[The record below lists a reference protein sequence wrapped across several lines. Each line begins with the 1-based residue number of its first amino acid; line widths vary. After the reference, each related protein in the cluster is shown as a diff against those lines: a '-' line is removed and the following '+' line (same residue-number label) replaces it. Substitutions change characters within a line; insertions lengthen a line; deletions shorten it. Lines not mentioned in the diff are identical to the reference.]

1 MLRILSFLFAS
12 FISSISLSQS
22 WDFQKENDLVKSV
35 VKIDILNASGE
46 SIGHGTGVVIKKK
59 EDYSKDPEK
68 YYLGYILTAAHVLT
82 DQHNVSVPSGRLKFT
97 FYSGDSTKNGSV
109 TKIHPKFL
117 ENNLVDVGIAY
128 GLIPK
133 EVTPLEVSNEDLNT
147 EDEVEFIGYGGGD
160 FRHFKA
166 KFAGAELDG
175 RQLFFTWAVQGD
187 SGGPIL
193 KNGKVVGVI
202 YGGEIWI
209 KEKYLSAIGA
219 TARITAPTK
228 SASLKEIRELVK
240 SVQ

>member
-1 MLRILSFLFAS
+1 MLRFAYLVLFFLS
-12 FISSISLSQS
+12 SSVSLAQS
-22 WDFQKENDLVKSV
+22 WEYQKENDLVKSV
-35 VKIDILNASGE
+35 VKIELLNERGE
-46 SIGHGTGVVIKKK
+46 PIGHGTGVVIKKK
-59 EDYSKDPEK
+59 ADYTKDPDK

-82 DQHNVSVPSGRLKFT
+82 NEANMPVQSGRLKFT
-97 FYSGDSTKNGSV
+97 FHGGISTKNGSV
-109 TKIHPKFL
+109 VKIHPKFL
-117 ENNLVDVGIAY
+117 QDELVDVGIAY

-133 EVTPLEVSNEDLNT
+133 EVVPLEVSEEELKTN
-147 EDEVEFIGYGGGD
+147 DEVEFVGYGGGD
-160 FRHFKA
+160 FRYFKA

-193 KNGKVVGVI
+193 KNGKVVGII

-209 KEKYLSAIGA
+209 KENYLSEEGS
-219 TARITAPTK
+219 TAKITAPTK

>member
-1 MLRILSFLFAS
+1 MLRILAFLLAS
-12 FISSISLSQS
+12 FISSISLAQS

-35 VKIDILNASGE
+35 VKIEILNERGD

-59 EDYSKDPEK
+59 ADYTKDPEK

-82 DQHNVSVPSGRLKFT
+82 NEANIPVQSGRLKFT
-97 FYSGDSTKNGSV
+97 FHGGSSTKNGSV
-109 TKIHPKFL
+109 VKIHPKFL
-117 ENNLVDVGIAY
+117 HDNLVDVGIAY
-128 GLIPK
+128 GLVPK
-133 EVTPLEVSNEDLNT
+133 EVVPLEVSDEELKTN
-147 EDEVEFIGYGGGD
+147 DEVEFVGYGGGD
-160 FRHFKA
+160 FRYFKA

-209 KEKYLSAIGA
+209 KENYLSAKGS
-219 TARITAPTK
+219 TAKITAPTK